1 MKIYNEVHSSFNPP
15 AIEITTDKVYIPSNI
30 NNLTFIDGDR
40 SMSYYEYTITE
51 YTKDEYLTLLSE
63 RNANLQQEL
72 LDTQSA
78 LCDVYELLEGG
89 LE

>member
-1 MKIYNEVHSSFNPP
+1 MKIYEQIHSSVNPP
-15 AIEITTDKVYIPSNI
+15 EIEITTDKVYLYSNI
-30 NNLTFIDGDR
+30 QNLVFIDGGR
-40 SMSYYEYTITE
+40 SMNYYEYTITE
-51 YTKDEYLTLLSE
+51 YTKDEYLTLLSQ